1 MDFRTTIVHS
11 FLTMCGRFQLSVK
24 GKEISER
31 FNTEVFDE
39 IHKPS
44 YNCAPTQVLSVI
56 TDAMPHKIS
65 LLQWGLV
72 PSWAKDLRAGNK
84 NFNCR
89 AETIIEKPTY
99 RLPFKRQR
107 CLVPANGFYE
117 WKPGTV
123 KQAYRFH
130 LKNEALFA
138 MAGIW
143 DTWQRPDGSWLQSFS
158 IITTEA
164 NEVMAPIHNRMP
176 VILPKE
182 SETRWIYTTD
192 YRQLLNLLK
201 PYPADEMV
209 CYPVSSRL
217 NSVMNDDESLTKQ
230 IEKQVGLF

>member
-1 MDFRTTIVHS
+1 
-11 FLTMCGRFQLSVK
+11 MCRRFQLSVK

-39 IHKPS
+39 IYKPS
-44 YNCAPTQVLSVI
+44 FNCAPTQLLSVI
-56 TDAMPHKIS
+56 SDATPHKIS

-72 PSWAKDLRAGNK
+72 PSWTKDLRAGNK

-89 AETIIEKPTY
+89 AETIIEKPSFRT
-99 RLPFKRQR
+99 PFKRQR

-117 WKPGTV
+117 WISGSV

-143 DTWQRPDGSWLQSFS
+143 DTWQKPDGSWLQSFA

-164 NEVMAPIHNRMP
+164 NEVMAPIYNRMP

-209 CYPVSSRL
+209 CYPVSSRV

-230 IEKQVGLF
+230 IEEQAGLF

>member
-1 MDFRTTIVHS
+1 
-11 FLTMCGRFQLSVK
+11 MCGRFQLSVT

-39 IHKPS
+39 IDKPS

-72 PSWAKDLRAGNK
+72 PSWTKDLRIGNK

-89 AETIIEKPTY
+89 AETIIEKPTF

-117 WKPGTV
+117 WKPGTI

-158 IITTEA
+158 IITTQA

-192 YRQLLNLLK
+192 YRQLLTLLK

-209 CYPVSSRL
+209 CYPVTSRL
-217 NSVMNDDESLTKQ
+217 NSVMNDDESLIKQ
-230 IEKQVGLF
+230 IEEQVGLF

>member
-1 MDFRTTIVHS
+1 
-11 FLTMCGRFQLSVK
+11 MCGRFQLSVK